1 MWWRAALRQRRLDVA
16 FFVVALA
23 IYLPGIG
30 WGVPHEAIRERAA
43 AWGSDE
49 IAPAALSQINTTLTR
64 AGRYNP
70 QYPLFG
76 YVIQAVTVTPYA
88 MVFGRL
94 WEPPPARAA
103 RVLRMYVILSRLA
116 SVLMSAALVVIAAR
130 TAAVLW
136 GPASAAIAGSLTL
149 LLYPMFYYARTS
161 NVDAS
166 ALALGGVALWQYAI
180 CLTRGLDKRTAILLG
195 LSAAL
200 AVATKDFMIG
210 IVAPIGMVVAL
221 IYWRQ
226 APRLVLLA
234 AIVALVVYPIASGA
248 VFNLDRYQAHIH
260 FIRYGSTRH
269 YGFQFG
275 STDSYA
281 HVFAKATG
289 YLVMAMSVPASLLAI
304 AGVVVCLRSRR
315 RLLLWLLPPISIIV
329 ITILPTRF
337 VLYRFLFPTAYC
349 LVFFAAL
356 ALSSLV
362 ASRPRLGRLAVTL
375 TCAWMLLRG
384 ADLTWQMLRDSR
396 YEAGEWFERNARAG
410 DRIGYYGTEP
420 HKLPFVSGA
429 VSLMRGP
436 AELPVQDGPEF
447 LVVIPWQDYERVH
460 EYNLPDATYAAL
472 RRGDAGYRQLLGLKT
487 PALFQL
493 QPGTWVNPEVKVFVR
508 SDRVLTLVDA
518 QPRIHVLE

>member
-1 MWWRAALRQRRLDVA
+1 MLKRHRLDIILFVA
-16 FFVVALA
+16 AVL

-30 WGVPHEAIRERAA
+30 WGIAPEAIRDRGAT
-43 AWGSDE
+43 WGGDE
-49 IAPAALSQINTTLTR
+49 IAPAALSQINTTFTR
-64 AGRYNP
+64 VGRYNP

-76 YVIQAVTVTPYA
+76 YAIQAVTVAPYA
-88 MVFGRL
+88 VIFGRL

-116 SVLMSAALVVIAAR
+116 NVLMSAALVVIAAR

-136 GPASAAIAGSLTL
+136 GSASAAIAGCLTL

-166 ALALGGVALWQYAI
+166 AMALGGVALWQYAI

-210 IVAPIGMVVAL
+210 IVLPIGVVVTL
-221 IYWRQ
+221 MYWRQ
-226 APRLVLLA
+226 APRLILLA
-234 AIVALVVYPIASGA
+234 ALVALLVYPIASGA
-248 VFNLDRYQAHIH
+248 VFNLDRYLAHIDFVRH
-260 FIRYGSTRH
+260 GSKRH
-269 YGFQFG
+269 YGFQYG

-281 HVFAKATG
+281 HVFVKAMG
-289 YLVMAMSVPASLLAI
+289 FVSMAMSLAASLLAA
-304 AGVVVCLRSRR
+304 AGVFVCFRSRP
-315 RLLLWLLPPISIIV
+315 RLLLWLLPPIGVIV
-329 ITILPTRF
+329 LTILPVRY

-356 ALSSLV
+356 ALSTLL
-362 ASRPRLGRLAVTL
+362 AKRPRLGRVAVTL

-396 YEAGEWFERNARAG
+396 YEAGEWFARNARAG

-420 HKLPFVSGA
+420 HKLPFVSGTM
-429 VSLMRGP
+429 SLMRGP
-436 AELPVQDGPEF
+436 AQLPVQDGPEF